1 MEGWCRHPGHHF
13 LDVGMYAGW
22 LFFERTLKMI
32 FLPLHLF
39 HYIWP
44 LMWKRTL
51 LLSVQVLK
59 NCLFAVCHPF
69 WMDGMVFEQ
78 IGSSVQKKILVVRT
92 AAIRLK
98 KILICSNGWGYPFGK
113 SPHLLAYGTYFA
125 KQNEMVLCEMVL
137 CEMVLC
143 EVVLCEV
150 VLCET

>member
-51 LLSVQVLK
+51 LLSVQVHK
-59 NCLFAVCHPF
+59 NSLFAVCHPF

-143 EVVLCEV
+143 EVVLCE
-150 VLCET
+150 T